1 MNKTYKQSI
10 VTCVDDMEPDVLSVE
25 QARQNILAA
34 IKPIEDEEKLALRSA
49 LMRTL
54 AEDLHSRFNVPNQT
68 NSAVDGY
75 ALMGT
80 DLDASDRPELEVVGT
95 VHAGATFKGTCAS
108 GQCIRIMTGAP
119 MPVGTDTVVMQEYV
133 QKLQDGRI
141 RIEQKPGIGQ
151 NVRQAGEDISIGS
164 VVLET
169 GHQITPADLGIIAS
183 MGTGEVR
190 VRRRPRVAFFS
201 TGNELRSIGEP
212 LEEGQIYDSNRY
224 SLYGML
230 TRLDVD
236 VIDLGVV
243 RDDPLALK
251 ATLDK
256 AARISDVIITSG
268 GVSVGEADYIKPVLQ
283 EMGKMDFW
291 KISMKPGRPLSF
303 GHIGETCFFGLP
315 GNPVAVMVTFYQF
328 VQPAIQYIASGRI
341 PVRHSLFAEATSPI
355 RKKPGRYEFVRG
367 ALTQNESG
375 LFQVHNLGKQGS
387 GILTSMSQANC
398 FILLPEESEN
408 IEPGDMVMV
417 QPFDHFI

>member
-1 MNKTYKQSI
+1 
-10 VTCVDDMEPDVLSVE
+10 MEPDVLSVD

-80 DLDASDRPELEVVGT
+80 DLHASDRPELEVVGT

-169 GHQITPADLGIIAS
+169 SNYP
-183 MGTGEVR
+183 
-190 VRRRPRVAFFS
+190 RRS
-201 TGNELRSIGEP
+201 G
-212 LEEGQIYDSNRY
+212 YHC
-224 SLYGML
+224 
-230 TRLDVD
+230 LD
-236 VIDLGVV
+236 G
-243 RDDPLALK
+243 
-251 ATLDK
+251 
-256 AARISDVIITSG
+256 
-268 GVSVGEADYIKPVLQ
+268 Y
-283 EMGKMDFW
+283 W
-291 KISMKPGRPLSF
+291 
-303 GHIGETCFFGLP
+303 
-315 GNPVAVMVTFYQF
+315 
-328 VQPAIQYIASGRI
+328 
-341 PVRHSLFAEATSPI
+341 
-355 RKKPGRYEFVRG
+355 
-367 ALTQNESG
+367 
-375 LFQVHNLGKQGS
+375 
-387 GILTSMSQANC
+387 
-398 FILLPEESEN
+398 
-408 IEPGDMVMV
+408 
-417 QPFDHFI
+417 